1 MINGK
6 RVLDT
11 HLHMAQL
18 MTPND
23 ANILGKVFG
32 GSILSLIDL
41 TASACASK
49 FSGHVCVT
57 ASFDRVDFVAPV
69 EIGQMVDLF
78 ASINYVGRTSMEVSV
93 EVHASNLREGTRQ
106 HVNSARVTMVA
117 LDDGKPV
124 PVPRLI
130 CETRAEK
137 LAFIEGKLRREVR
150 GQRIKEL
157 QALLAVVN
165 GKTDEELE
173 SLAKADGPL
182 LPLGP

>member
-1 MINGK
+1 MTNGK
-6 RVLDT
+6 RVTDT

-41 TASACASK
+41 TAAACAQK
-49 FSGHVCVT
+49 FSGKVCVT

-69 EIGQMVDLF
+69 EIGQMVELL

-93 EVHASNLREGTRQ
+93 EVHASDLRQGSRQ
-106 HVNSARVTMVA
+106 LVNTARVTMVA
-117 LDDGKPV
+117 VEDGKPV

-130 CETRAEK
+130 CETREEK
-137 LAFIEGKLRREVR
+137 LAFIEGRVRREIR
-150 GQRIKEL
+150 GERIREL
-157 QALLAVVN
+157 QALLAEIE
-165 GKTDEELE
+165 KKSDAELDALTTGE
-173 SLAKADGPL
+173 GTL
-182 LPLGP
+182 LPLS

>member
-49 FSGHVCVT
+49 FSGKVCVT

-78 ASINYVGRTSMEVSV
+78 ASINYVGRTSMEVAV
-93 EVHASNLREGTRQ
+93 IVHASDLRQGTRQ

-117 LDDGKPV
+117 LEDGRPV

-130 CETRAEK
+130 CETREEK
-137 LAFIEGKLRREVR
+137 LAFIEGRVRREIR
-150 GQRIKEL
+150 GQRMQELKEI
-157 QALLAVVN
+157 LAEIAT
-165 GKTDEELE
+165 KSDEELE
-173 SLAKADGPL
+173 ALATGEGSL
-182 LPLGP
+182 LPLR